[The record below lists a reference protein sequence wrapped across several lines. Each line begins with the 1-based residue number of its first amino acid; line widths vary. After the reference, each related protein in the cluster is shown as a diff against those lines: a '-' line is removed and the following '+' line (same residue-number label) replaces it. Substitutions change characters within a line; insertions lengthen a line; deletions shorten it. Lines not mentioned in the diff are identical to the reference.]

1 MATAQY
7 VILTSRLFRT
17 KPCKRFNLIKTRVV
31 FFPFVSKIESNPD
44 PGKRLYFVCRSRKK
58 SVHKIVC
65 AQRMVHRHNKIVGK
79 KSSVSL
85 PPLPP
90 PRPLP
95 SKIKESQNYVKQLE
109 YELQRLESM
118 QPNAL
123 DAVRFHRFVSWRPL
137 PVCFFHYAFYFL
149 WINVAWGQLKCR
161 LDKLDSLNA
170 LECFA
175 INY

>member
-1 MATAQY
+1 MSVARSHIAKAVGRKINKIQNIGKRDSSCWYEWYHQMLSVTMATAQF
-7 VILTSRLFRT
+7 VILTSRLFQT
-17 KPCKRFNLIKTRVV
+17 KPSKRFNLIKTRVV

-58 SVHKIVC
+58 SAHKIVC

-85 PPLPP
+85 PPLPPP

-123 DAVRFHRFVSWRPL
+123 DAVRFHRFVS
-137 PVCFFHYAFYFL
+137 
-149 WINVAWGQLKCR
+149 
-161 LDKLDSLNA
+161 
-170 LECFA
+170 
-175 INY
+175 